1 MSATT
6 EKPGLFGLLAE
17 FETTQQVYDAAHS
30 VRKEGFTKAEAYS
43 PFPID
48 GLWEAIGHKRTM
60 LPTLIF
66 CGGLLGAITAFCLQT
81 LTSGSHP
88 DSLDPLLDGTVS
100 TLTGNMISFNY
111 RMNIA
116 GRPFFSWPAFVPPIF
131 EMMILFSAFTSLFG
145 MLLLNGYPQPHHPLF
160 NNRKFD
166 RASTDRFF
174 ICIEATD
181 PTFDREATE
190 QFLQGLKPLS
200 VTEVPLQ

>member
-17 FETTQQVYDAAHS
+17 FETTQQVYDAANL

-66 CGGLLGAITAFCLQT
+66 CGGLLGAVTAFILQT

-100 TLTGNMISFNY
+100 TLTGNMLSFNY

-116 GRPFFSWPAFVPPIF
+116 GRPFFSWPAFIPPI
-131 EMMILFSAFTSLFG
+131 FG

-190 QFLQGLKPLS
+190 HFLQGLKPLS
-200 VTEVPLQ
+200 VTEVPL

>member
-17 FETTQQVYDAAHS
+17 FETTQQVYDAANL

-66 CGGLLGAITAFCLQT
+66 CGGLLGAVTAFILQT

-100 TLTGNMISFNY
+100 TLTGNMLSFNY

-116 GRPFFSWPAFVPPIF
+116 GRPFFSWPAFIPPIF
-131 EMMILFSAFTSLFG
+131 EMMILFSRLPRCLACFCSTAIRNRIIRFSTIESLIGPPPIAFLSASKPPIPPLIEKRPNTSF
-145 MLLLNGYPQPHHPLF
+145 
-160 NNRKFD
+160 RD
-166 RASTDRFF
+166 
-174 ICIEATD
+174 
-181 PTFDREATE
+181 
-190 QFLQGLKPLS
+190 
-200 VTEVPLQ
+200 